1 MTEVAA
7 LGLRVD
13 GTENVEKATD
23 ALGGF
28 SDAGE
33 KAQKSTDGL
42 GKESQK
48 AAPRVKKVGDEAQ
61 NASKGFVDM
70 YREMQKTAK
79 YLAAAFALNQLKNFA
94 DQWSDMQSVVGAAI
108 GDMSQAG
115 DMMGRLTDIANASY
129 SPIEQTVGIYS
140 RNVSVLRELGKS
152 AADAANFTE
161 SLNHMLVLTATRG
174 QQAESVQNALSK
186 AMAVGRLQ
194 ADGLETVLA
203 NGGEVAQALANEL
216 GTTVNGLRALASE
229 GRITGQVIAD
239 AIIKPL
245 DDVRI
250 RAGEMDATI
259 GDSFVR
265 LGNNVVSMVGQ
276 FSEASGAGQS
286 VADVIFSVADSIKN
300 ATGFMVS
307 FGATAA
313 PIFSGIASVLVT
325 VVENSKLAVIALAGF
340 YAPAMIGGLV
350 TLSKTLV
357 TGVAGGIKAVTAAL
371 AANPIGIAI
380 AAVAVAGYALYS
392 AFSEAKSGA
401 DALRNTLNDMQSPLS
416 ETVDKFNKLS
426 KDQQANKLVEYT
438 KSLEESTKKA
448 SKAFTDLTTSVAG
461 INLIRF
467 GIPRAELDAVIE
479 RLEDAKSKGEALT
492 PVLDEFATKFNIP
505 SSALQSWHQLAGGFD
520 EAKQGAQGFQK
531 ILDAVKKSLDVLSTS
546 AGGVAKGMDKWDEY
560 VKKLTDAR
568 DVIGMNARQ
577 LGEFEAAQAGANS
590 VQKEVAGI
598 ITSQTDAYKKL
609 QSAIEGKDKKAA
621 EAAQSNIRAL
631 DIERQKVELL
641 AIKTNALIA
650 ATNAFA
656 RGEVSGDVAS
666 GILKNMLA
674 GFAQA
679 EAAIKVSQEAE
690 DQIKNIYANT
700 SPKTTG
706 GGGGGGRNEELQNM
720 IKQLQLQKETL
731 GMTEEAAARYEIEI
745 AKGSE
750 TDRKRALS
758 LYDQVQAWKETEKA
772 MQSAIDSSRQYLAF
786 QQEMEVFQQKLALDS
801 AGAGM
806 GRRQREIAEA
816 DLAIRQEYAQ
826 KRLDLEMAQQVK
838 ETALTQEQYNERLAM
853 FQQFEEQKL
862 LGVQQSAEA
871 RALAEA
877 DWMNGMSRA
886 WEDFAVQAQDIA
898 GQTEEIFSGMLN
910 SFTAGFGNAF
920 EKMIFD
926 SEDLGEAMRNV
937 AQGMARAV
945 VNALAQ
951 MAAQWLVYQAVQLLV
966 GKTTQMSGAIAMA
979 ATAQATALQAGLA
992 AFASTAAI
1000 PVVGPAAAPA
1010 AMGAALAVATPLAT
1024 AIGITA
1030 MAGMAHDGIDSIPQT
1045 GTWLL
1050 EKGERVT
1057 TANTS
1062 AKLDATLA
1070 RVDSQLQN
1078 NERGILPSSAP
1089 IINVI
1094 EDKSRAGTQEI
1105 TQTEDGGYS
1114 ASIFVAA
1121 IMGGGEEAQVLES
1134 VYGLQRQGT

>member
-13 GTENVEKATD
+13 GVEDVEKATD

-28 SDAGE
+28 TDAGE

-48 AAPRVKKVGDEAQ
+48 AAPKIKGVGDE
-61 NASKGFVDM
+61 SKRSTSSV
-70 YREMQKTAK
+70 QALSSAAK
-79 YLAAAFALNQLKNFA
+79 GLGLAIGALAAASALKGFA
-94 DQWSDMQSVVGAAI
+94 DQWSDLRSTVGSSI

-115 DMMGRLTDIANASY
+115 DAMNRVLEIANASY
-129 SPIEQTVGIYS
+129 SPLEQTVSVYT
-140 RNVSVLRELGKS
+140 RNVSVFKDLGRS
-152 AADAANFTE
+152 AQQAADFTE
-161 SLNHMLVLTATRG
+161 AMNHALVTTATRG
-174 QQAESVQNALSK
+174 QDAEVVINSLSRSLATGKLDAQAFDTIVSRSPRVLK
-186 AMAVGRLQ
+186 AMA
-194 ADGLETVLA
+194 D
-203 NGGEVAQALANEL
+203 EL
-216 GTTVNGLRALASE
+216 GVTTSALRQLAVDGKVTSD
-229 GRITGQVIAD
+229 VIATG
-239 AIIKPL
+239 L
-245 DDVRI
+245 VNSLQSLREE
-250 RAGEMDATI
+250 AGEMDATI
-259 GDSFVR
+259 GDAAVR
-265 LGNNVVSMVGQ
+265 VGNNMLALVGQ
-276 FSEASGAGQS
+276 FSEASGAGQAVS
-286 VADVIFSVADSIKN
+286 DVIFGFAGVIKD
-300 ATGFMVS
+300 ATGSMVS
-307 FGATAA
+307 FGATIA

-325 VVENSKLAVIALAGF
+325 VIENSKLAVIALAGF
-340 YAPAMIGGLV
+340 YAPAMIGGLAG
-350 TLSKTLV
+350 LAKTLTV
-357 TGVAGGIKAVTAAL
+357 GVAGGIKAVTAAL

-401 DALRNTLNDMQSPLS
+401 DALRNTLTDMQSPLS

-438 KSLEESTKKA
+438 RAFEEGSKKA
-448 SKAFTDLTTSVAG
+448 GAAFDALIAAVSSDQLSQIGVPRKAIDELTQS
-461 INLIRF
+461 LR
-467 GIPRAELDAVIE
+467 
-479 RLEDAKSKGEALT
+479 DAKSQGEALS
-492 PVLDEFATKFNIP
+492 PVLTDFATKFNIP
-505 SSALQSWHQLAGGFD
+505 SSALDSWVKLAGGFS
-520 EAKQGAQGFQK
+520 EAEEGAQGVK
-531 ILDAVKKSLDVLSTS
+531 NVLDAVKKSLDVLSTS
-546 AGGVAKGMDKWDEY
+546 ASNVNTGMDKWDEY
-560 VKKLTDAR
+560 VKKLKDAR
-568 DVIGMNARQ
+568 DVIGLNARQ

-590 VQKEVAGI
+590 VQKEMAGI

-679 EAAIKVSQEAE
+679 EAAIKVSKDAE

-700 SPKTTG
+700 TPNKGSG
-706 GGGGGGRNEELQNM
+706 GGGKVSDAAKGIKDNTEAINKLGESLYLAGLRGEELAVSQARMALNQYATPDQ
-720 IKQLQLQKETL
+720 IALVDELARSIYKVQEAEKQIAEFGEDPDKYIL
-731 GMTEEAAARYEIEI
+731 GDATPLSGGPFDSQFSRFEAE
-745 AKGSE
+745 SE
-750 TDRKRALS
+750 AERKRH
-758 LYDQVQAWKETEKA
+758 E
-772 MQSAIDSSRQYLAF
+772 
-786 QQEMEVFQQKLALDS
+786 
-801 AGAGM
+801 
-806 GRRQREIAEA
+806 
-816 DLAIRQEYAQ
+816 
-826 KRLDLEMAQQVK
+826 
-838 ETALTQEQYNERLAM
+838 ERLASLTLARELELETNKSYDELEYELKQDHDRRMGQIDQARKTTAIATAGDM
-853 FQQFEEQKL
+853 FGTLTNILKSAGKEQSGLYKAMFLAQQ
-862 LGVQQSAEA
+862 AA
-871 RALAEA
+871 A
-877 DWMNGMSRA
+877 
-886 WEDFAVQAQDIA
+886 IA
-898 GQTEEIFSGMLN
+898 NAIISTEEGAAKALGMGPFGIPLSGLIRA
-910 SFTAGFGNAF
+910 AG
-920 EKMIFD
+920 
-926 SEDLGEAMRNV
+926 
-937 AQGMARAV
+937 
-945 VNALAQ
+945 
-951 MAAQWLVYQAVQLLV
+951 Y
-966 GKTTQMSGAIAMA
+966 
-979 ATAQATALQAGLA
+979 
-992 AFASTAAI
+992 ASVAAI
-1000 PVVGPAAAPA
+1000 
-1010 AMGAALAVATPLAT
+1010 GAQT
-1024 AIGITA
+1024 IQ
-1030 MAGMAHDGIDSIPQT
+1030 GMAHDGIDSIPQT

>member
-33 KAQKSTDGL
+33 RAQKSTDGL

-48 AAPRVKKVGDEAQ
+48 AAPKIKGIGDE
-61 NASKGFVDM
+61 SKRSTSSV
-70 YREMQKTAK
+70 QALSSAAK
-79 YLAAAFALNQLKNFA
+79 GLGLAIGALAAASALKGFA

-115 DMMGRLTDIANASY
+115 DAMNRVLEIANASY
-129 SPIEQTVGIYS
+129 SPLEQTVSVYT
-140 RNVSVLRELGKS
+140 RNVSVFKDLGRS
-152 AADAANFTE
+152 AQQAADFTE
-161 SLNHMLVLTATRG
+161 AMNHALVTTATRG
-174 QQAESVQNALSK
+174 QDAEVVINSLSRSLATGGLNAMAFDTIVSRSPRVLK
-186 AMAVGRLQ
+186 AMA
-194 ADGLETVLA
+194 D
-203 NGGEVAQALANEL
+203 EL
-216 GTTVNGLRALASE
+216 GVTTSALRQMAVDGKVTSD
-229 GRITGQVIAD
+229 VIATGLV
-239 AIIKPL
+239 KSL
-245 DDVRI
+245 ESLRKE
-250 RAGEMDATI
+250 AGDMDATI
-259 GDSFVR
+259 GDAAVR
-265 LGNNVVSMVGQ
+265 VGNNMLALVGQ
-276 FSEASGAGQS
+276 FSEASGAGQA
-286 VADVIFSVADSIKN
+286 VADVIFGFAGVIKD
-300 ATGFMVS
+300 ATGSMVS
-307 FGATAA
+307 FGATIA

-325 VVENSKLAVIALAGF
+325 VIENSKLAVIALAGF
-340 YAPAMIGGLV
+340 YAPAMIGGLAG
-350 TLSKTLV
+350 LAKTLTV
-357 TGVAGGIKAVTAAL
+357 GVAGGIKAVTAAL

-401 DALRNTLNDMQSPLS
+401 DALRNTLSDMQSPLS
-416 ETVDKFNKLS
+416 ETVEKFNKLS

-438 KSLEESTKKA
+438 RAFEEGSKKA
-448 SKAFTDLTTSVAG
+448 GAAFDALIAAVSSDQLSQIGVPRKAIDELTQS
-461 INLIRF
+461 LR
-467 GIPRAELDAVIE
+467 
-479 RLEDAKSKGEALT
+479 DAKSQGEALS
-492 PVLDEFATKFNIP
+492 PVLTDFATKFNIP
-505 SSALQSWHQLAGGFD
+505 SSALDSWVKLAGGFS
-520 EAKQGAQGFQK
+520 EAEEGAQGVK
-531 ILDAVKKSLDVLSTS
+531 NVLDAVKKSLDVLSTS
-546 AGGVAKGMDKWDEY
+546 ASNVNKGMDKWDEY

-568 DVIGMNARQ
+568 DMIGLNARQ

-590 VQKEVAGI
+590 VQKEMAGI

-679 EAAIKVSQEAE
+679 EAAIKVSKEAE
-690 DQIKNIYANT
+690 DQIKNIYSNT
-700 SPKTTG
+700 SAKTTG
-706 GGGGGGRNEELQNM
+706 GGGASKNDELKNT

-826 KRLDLEMAQQVK
+826 KRLELEMAQQVK
-838 ETALTQEQYNERLAM
+838 ETALTQEQYDERLAM

-877 DWMNGMSRA
+877 DWTNGMSRA

-898 GQTEEIFSGMLN
+898 GQTEEIFTGMLN
-910 SFTAGFGNAF
+910 SFTTGFGNAF

-926 SEDLGEAMRNV
+926 SENLGDAMRNV

-966 GKTTQMSGAIAMA
+966 GKTTQTSAAISMA
-979 ATAQATALQAGLA
+979 ATASATALQAGLN
-992 AFASTAAI
+992 AFSSTAAI

-1010 AMGAALAVATPLAT
+1010 AMAAALAVTTPLA
-1024 AIGITA
+1024 AAVGMTA

-1078 NERGILPSSAP
+1078 NERGMMPSSAP

-1094 EDKSRAGTQEI
+1094 EDRSRAGTQEI
-1105 TQTEDGGYS
+1105 TQTEDGGYT

-1134 VYGLQRQGT
+1134 VYGLQRHGT

>member
-13 GTENVEKATD
+13 GVEDVEKATD

-28 SDAGE
+28 TDAGE

-48 AAPRVKKVGDEAQ
+48 AAPKIKGIGDE
-61 NASKGFVDM
+61 SKKSTSSV
-70 YREMQKTAK
+70 QALSSAAK
-79 YLAAAFALNQLKNFA
+79 GLGLAIGALAAASALKGFA
-94 DQWSDMQSVVGAAI
+94 DQWSDLRSTVGSSI

-115 DMMGRLTDIANASY
+115 DAMNRVLEIANASY
-129 SPIEQTVGIYS
+129 SPLEQTVAVYT
-140 RNVSVLRELGKS
+140 RNVSVFKDLGRS
-152 AADAANFTE
+152 AQQAADFTE
-161 SLNHMLVLTATRG
+161 AMNHALVTTATRG
-174 QQAESVQNALSK
+174 QDAEVVINSLSRSLATGGLNAMAFDTIVSRSPRVLK
-186 AMAVGRLQ
+186 AMA
-194 ADGLETVLA
+194 D
-203 NGGEVAQALANEL
+203 EL
-216 GTTVNGLRALASE
+216 GVTTSALRQMAVDGKVTSD
-229 GRITGQVIAD
+229 VIATG
-239 AIIKPL
+239 L
-245 DDVRI
+245 VNSLQSLREE
-250 RAGEMDATI
+250 AGEMDATI
-259 GDSFVR
+259 GDAAVR
-265 LGNNVVSMVGQ
+265 VGNNMLALVGQ
-276 FSEASGAGQS
+276 FSEASGAGQAVS
-286 VADVIFSVADSIKN
+286 DVIFGFAGVIKD
-300 ATGFMVS
+300 ATGSMVS
-307 FGATAA
+307 FGATIA

-325 VVENSKLAVIALAGF
+325 VIENSKLAVIALAGF
-340 YAPAMIGGLV
+340 YAPAMIGGLAG
-350 TLSKTLV
+350 LAKTLTV
-357 TGVAGGIKAVTAAL
+357 GVAGGIKAVTAAL
-371 AANPIGIAI
+371 VANPIGIAI

-392 AFSEAKSGA
+392 VFSEAKSGA
-401 DALRNTLNDMQSPLS
+401 DALRNTLADMQSPLS

-448 SKAFTDLTTSVAG
+448 SAAFTDLTTSVAG

-492 PVLDEFATKFNIP
+492 PVLDEFAAKFNIP

-520 EAKQGAQGFQK
+520 EAKEGAQGVK
-531 ILDAVKKSLDVLSTS
+531 NILDAVKKSLDVLSTS
-546 AGGVAKGMDKWDEY
+546 ASNVNTGMDKWDEY
-560 VKKLTDAR
+560 VKKLKDAR
-568 DVIGMNARQ
+568 DVIGLNARQ

-590 VQKEVAGI
+590 VQKEMAGI

-690 DQIKNIYANT
+690 DQIKNIYSNT
-700 SPKTTG
+700 SPKTSG
-706 GGGGGGRNEELQNM
+706 GGGGSRNDELQNM

-826 KRLDLEMAQQVK
+826 KRLELEMAQQVK
-838 ETALTQEQYNERLAM
+838 ETALTQEQYDERLAM
-853 FQQFEEQKL
+853 FQMFEEQKL

-898 GQTEEIFSGMLN
+898 GQTEEIFTGMLN
-910 SFTAGFGNAF
+910 SFTTGFGTAF
-920 EKMIFD
+920 ERMIFD
-926 SEDLGEAMRNV
+926 SENLGDAMRNV

-951 MAAQWLVYQAVQLLV
+951 MAAQWLVYQAVQLVV
-966 GKTTQMSGAIAMA
+966 GKTTQASGALAMA
-979 ATAQATALQAGLA
+979 ATAKATALQAGLA

-1078 NERGILPSSAP
+1078 NERGMMPSSAP

-1121 IMGGGEEAQVLES
+1121 IMGGGEEAQVLET
-1134 VYGLQRQGT
+1134 VYGLQRHGT

>member
-13 GTENVEKATD
+13 GVEDVEKARD

-48 AAPRVKKVGDEAQ
+48 AAPKIKGIGDE
-61 NASKGFVDM
+61 SKRSTSSV
-70 YREMQKTAK
+70 QALSSAAK
-79 YLAAAFALNQLKNFA
+79 GLGLAIGALAAASALKGFA

-115 DMMGRLTDIANASY
+115 DMMGRLTEIANASY

-245 DDVRI
+245 DDVRV

-259 GDSFVR
+259 GDAAVR
-265 LGNNVVSMVGQ
+265 VGNNMLALVGQ
-276 FSEASGAGQS
+276 FSEASGAGQA
-286 VADVIFSVADSIKN
+286 VADVIFGFAGVIKD
-300 ATGFMVS
+300 ATGSMVS
-307 FGATAA
+307 FGATIA

-325 VVENSKLAVIALAGF
+325 VIENSKLAVIALAGF
-340 YAPAMIGGLV
+340 YAPAMIGGLAG
-350 TLSKTLV
+350 LAKTLTV
-357 TGVAGGIKAVTAAL
+357 GVAGGIKAVTAAL

-401 DALRNTLNDMQSPLS
+401 DALRNTLSDMQSPLS
-416 ETVDKFNKLS
+416 ETVEKFNKLS

-438 KSLEESTKKA
+438 RAFEEGSKKA
-448 SKAFTDLTTSVAG
+448 GVAFDALIAAVSSDQLSQIGVPRKAIDELTQS
-461 INLIRF
+461 LR
-467 GIPRAELDAVIE
+467 
-479 RLEDAKSKGEALT
+479 DAKSQGEALSPILT
-492 PVLDEFATKFNIP
+492 DFATKFNIP
-505 SSALQSWHQLAGGFD
+505 ERSLQSWHQLSGAFN
-520 EAKQGAQGFQK
+520 EVEEGAQGAK
-531 ILDAVKKSLDVLSTS
+531 NILDAVKKSLDVLSTS
-546 AGGVAKGMDKWDEY
+546 ASGVNKGMDKWDEY

-568 DVIGMNARQ
+568 DVIGLNARQ

-590 VQKEVAGI
+590 VQKEMAGI

-690 DQIKNIYANT
+690 DQIKNIYSNT

-706 GGGGGGRNEELQNM
+706 GGGGSRNDELQNM

-826 KRLDLEMAQQVK
+826 KRLELEMAQQVK
-838 ETALTQEQYNERLAM
+838 ETALTQEQYEERLAM
-853 FQQFEEQKL
+853 FQMFEEQKL

-877 DWMNGMSRA
+877 DWTNGMSRA

-898 GQTEEIFSGMLN
+898 TQTEEIFSGMLN
-910 SFTAGFGNAF
+910 SFTTGFGNAF

-926 SEDLGEAMRNV
+926 SENLGDAMRNV

>member
-13 GTENVEKATD
+13 GVEDVEKATD

-28 SDAGE
+28 TDAGE

-48 AAPRVKKVGDEAQ
+48 AAPKIKGIGDE
-61 NASKGFVDM
+61 SKRSTSSV
-70 YREMQKTAK
+70 QALSSAAK
-79 YLAAAFALNQLKNFA
+79 GLGLAIGALAAASALKGFA
-94 DQWSDMQSVVGAAI
+94 DQWSDLRSTVGSSI

-115 DMMGRLTDIANASY
+115 DAMNRVLEIANASY
-129 SPIEQTVGIYS
+129 SPLEQTVSVYT
-140 RNVSVLRELGKS
+140 RNVSVFKDLGRS
-152 AADAANFTE
+152 AQQAADFTE
-161 SLNHMLVLTATRG
+161 AMNHALVTTATRG
-174 QQAESVQNALSK
+174 QDAEVVINSLSRSLATGGLNAMAFDTIVSRSPRVLK
-186 AMAVGRLQ
+186 AMA
-194 ADGLETVLA
+194 D
-203 NGGEVAQALANEL
+203 EL
-216 GTTVNGLRALASE
+216 GVTTSALRQLAVDGKVTSD
-229 GRITGQVIAD
+229 VIATG
-239 AIIKPL
+239 L
-245 DDVRI
+245 VNSLQSLREE
-250 RAGEMDATI
+250 AGEMDATI
-259 GDSFVR
+259 GDAAVR
-265 LGNNVVSMVGQ
+265 VGNNMLALVGQ
-276 FSEASGAGQS
+276 FSEASGAGQAVS
-286 VADVIFSVADSIKN
+286 DVIFGFAGVIKD
-300 ATGFMVS
+300 ATGSMVS
-307 FGATAA
+307 FGATIA

-325 VVENSKLAVIALAGF
+325 VIENSKLAVIALAGF
-340 YAPAMIGGLV
+340 YAPAMIGGLAG
-350 TLSKTLV
+350 LAKTLTV
-357 TGVAGGIKAVTAAL
+357 GVAGGIKAVTAAL

-401 DALRNTLNDMQSPLS
+401 DALRNTLSDMQSPLS

-438 KSLEESTKKA
+438 RAFEEGSKKA
-448 SKAFTDLTTSVAG
+448 GVAFDALIAAVSSDQLSQIGVPRKAIDELTQS
-461 INLIRF
+461 LR
-467 GIPRAELDAVIE
+467 
-479 RLEDAKSKGEALT
+479 DAKSQGEALSPILT
-492 PVLDEFATKFNIP
+492 DFATKFNIP
-505 SSALQSWHQLAGGFD
+505 ERSLQSWHQLSGAFN
-520 EAKQGAQGFQK
+520 EVEEGAQGAK
-531 ILDAVKKSLDVLSTS
+531 NILDAVKKSLDVLSTS
-546 AGGVAKGMDKWDEY
+546 ASNVNKGMDKWDEY

-590 VQKEVAGI
+590 VQKEMAGI

-679 EAAIKVSQEAE
+679 EAAIKVSKEAE
-690 DQIKNIYANT
+690 DQIKNIYSNT
-700 SPKTTG
+700 TPKTTG
-706 GGGGGGRNEELQNM
+706 GGGSKNDELKNT
-720 IKQLQLQKETL
+720 IKQLQLQKDTL

-826 KRLDLEMAQQVK
+826 KRLELEMAQQVK

-862 LGVQQSAEA
+862 LGVQQAAEA

-877 DWMNGMSRA
+877 DWTNGMSRA

-898 GQTEEIFSGMLN
+898 TQTEEIFSGMLN
-910 SFTAGFGNAF
+910 SFTTGFGNAF

-926 SEDLGEAMRNV
+926 SENLGDAMRNV

-966 GKTTQMSGAIAMA
+966 GKTTQMSGAVAMA

-992 AFASTAAI
+992 AFASAAAT
-1000 PVVGPAAAPA
+1000 PVVGPAVAPA
-1010 AMGAALAVATPLAT
+1010 AMASALAVTMPLA
-1024 AIGITA
+1024 AAVGITA

-1121 IMGGGEEAQVLES
+1121 IMGGGEEAQVLET
-1134 VYGLQRQGT
+1134 VYGLQRHGT

>member
-13 GTENVEKATD
+13 GVEDVENARD

-48 AAPRVKKVGDEAQ
+48 AAPKIKGIGDE
-61 NASKGFVDM
+61 SKRSTSSV
-70 YREMQKTAK
+70 QALSSAAK
-79 YLAAAFALNQLKNFA
+79 GLGLAIGALAAASALKGFA

-115 DMMGRLTDIANASY
+115 DMMSRLTEIANASY
-129 SPIEQTVGIYS
+129 SPIEQTVAIYS

-152 AADAANFTE
+152 ASDAANFTE

-216 GTTVNGLRALASE
+216 GTTVNGLRALASQ
-229 GRITGQVIAD
+229 GKITGQVIAD

-245 DDVRI
+245 DDVRV

-259 GDSFVR
+259 GDATVR
-265 LGNNVVSMVGQ
+265 VGNNMLALVGQ
-276 FSEASGAGQS
+276 FSEESGAGQAVS
-286 VADVIFSVADSIKN
+286 DVIFGFAGVIKD
-300 ATGFMVS
+300 ATGSMVS
-307 FGATAA
+307 FGATIA

-325 VVENSKLAVIALAGF
+325 VIENSKLAVIALAGF
-340 YAPAMIGGLV
+340 YAPAMIGGLAG
-350 TLSKTLV
+350 LAKTLTV
-357 TGVAGGIKAVTAAL
+357 GVAGGIKAVTAAL

-401 DALRNTLNDMQSPLS
+401 DALRNTLSDMQSPLS
-416 ETVDKFNKLS
+416 ETVEKFNKLS

-438 KSLEESTKKA
+438 RAFEEGSKKA
-448 SKAFTDLTTSVAG
+448 GAAFDALIAAVSSDQLSQIGVPRQAIDELTQS
-461 INLIRF
+461 LR
-467 GIPRAELDAVIE
+467 E
-479 RLEDAKSKGEALT
+479 AKSQGEALS
-492 PVLDEFATKFNIP
+492 PVLTDFATKFNIP
-505 SSALQSWHQLAGGFD
+505 SSALDSWVKLAGGFD
-520 EAKQGAQGFQK
+520 EAKEGAQGVK
-531 ILDAVKKSLDVLSTS
+531 NVLDAVKKSLDVLSTS
-546 AGGVAKGMDKWDEY
+546 ASNVNTGMDKWDEY
-560 VKKLTDAR
+560 VKKLKDAR
-568 DVIGMNARQ
+568 DIIGLNARQ

-590 VQKEVAGI
+590 VQKEMAGI

-700 SPKTTG
+700 SPKTS
-706 GGGGGGRNEELQNM
+706 GGGGGGRNDELQNM

-806 GRRQREIAEA
+806 GSRQREIAEA

-826 KRLDLEMAQQVK
+826 KRLELEMAQQVK

-853 FQQFEEQKL
+853 FQMFEEQKL
-862 LGVQQSAEA
+862 LGVQQAAEA

-898 GQTEEIFSGMLN
+898 GQTEEIFTGMLN
-910 SFTAGFGNAF
+910 SFTTGFGNAF
-920 EKMIFD
+920 ERMIFD
-926 SEDLGEAMRNV
+926 SENLGDAMRNV

-951 MAAQWLVYQAVQLLV
+951 MAAQWLVYQAVQLVV
-966 GKTTQMSGAIAMA
+966 GKTTQASGALALA
-979 ATAQATALQAGLA
+979 ANAKATALQAGLA

-1121 IMGGGEEAQVLES
+1121 IMGGGEEARVLET
-1134 VYGLQRQGT
+1134 VYGLQRQGI